1 MTSIV
6 QKHPKVIFTFGRFQ
20 PPTIGH
26 KVLIDKIAAMAMA
39 NANEKASEKTNAN
52 AQADAQADAYVFVSS
67 KQNDMVKY
75 KASKAYKEMK
85 TTGTFKSTDLN
96 ENPLPVDLKVET
108 LKKMYPDSPVTF
120 IDTTVEKCPQLFN
133 IVDKLRSAGYTDITM
148 GVGSDRVDTF
158 TKVFKGS
165 INVISLGERTVNA
178 ANMSAKAMSGT
189 KMREAAIASNV
200 EGFLKGVMIGS
211 MTREDGLKLMNTI
224 RDSLE
229 YSPIETGGKRKT
241 RKRTIKIIK
250 VRRAKTYKLRD
261 DEKFE

>member
-39 NANEKASEKTNAN
+39 MAKPMPVANGEANSKANGEAN
-52 AQADAQADAYVFVSS
+52 AQADAYVFVSS

-165 INVISLGERTVNA
+165 INVISLL
-178 ANMSAKAMSGT
+178 
-189 KMREAAIASNV
+189 
-200 EGFLKGVMIGS
+200 LKTFFIS
-211 MTREDGLKLMNTI
+211 SFNIPL
-224 RDSLE
+224 
-229 YSPIETGGKRKT
+229 
-241 RKRTIKIIK
+241 
-250 VRRAKTYKLRD
+250 
-261 DEKFE
+261 

>member
-1 MTSIV
+1 MTSIEK
-6 QKHPKVIFTFGRFQ
+6 KHPKVIFTFGRFQ

-26 KVLIDKIAAMAMA
+26 KVLIDKIAELASPLALA
-39 NANEKASEKTNAN
+39 FSEKANEKTN
-52 AQADAQADAYVFVSS
+52 ADAQADAYVFVSS
-67 KQNDMVKY
+67 KQNDMTKY

-85 TTGTFKSTDLN
+85 STGTFKSTDLN

-148 GVGSDRVDTF
+148 GVGSDRVETF

-178 ANMSAKAMSGT
+178 SNMSAKAMSGT

-211 MTREDGLKLMNTI
+211 MTREDGLRLMNTI
-224 RDSLE
+224 RGSLE
-229 YSPIETGGKRKT
+229 YPPLETGGKRKT
-241 RKRTIKIIK
+241 RGRRVKIIRA
-250 VRRAKTYKLRD
+250 RRAKTYKLRD

>member
-1 MTSIV
+1 MTSIEK
-6 QKHPKVIFTFGRFQ
+6 KHPKVIFTFGRFQ

-26 KVLIDKIAAMAMA
+26 KVLIDKIAELAMA
-39 NANEKASEKTNAN
+39 NGQANSEANAN
-52 AQADAQADAYVFVSS
+52 GEAKADAKADAYVFVSS

-96 ENPLPVDLKVET
+96 ENPLPVEVKVET
-108 LKKMYPDSPVTF
+108 LKKMYPGSPVTF

-158 TKVFKGS
+158 TRVFKGS
-165 INVISLGERTVNA
+165 INVISLGERSVNA

-189 KMREAAIASNV
+189 KMREAAIAGNID
-200 EGFLKGVMIGS
+200 GFLRGVMIGS
-211 MTREDGLKLMNTI
+211 MTKADGLGLMNAI
-224 RDSLE
+224 RSSLE
-229 YSPIETGGKRKT
+229 YPPLEVGGRRKT
-241 RKRTIKIIK
+241 RKQRVRIIR
-250 VRRAKTYKLRD
+250 VRKAKTYKLKD